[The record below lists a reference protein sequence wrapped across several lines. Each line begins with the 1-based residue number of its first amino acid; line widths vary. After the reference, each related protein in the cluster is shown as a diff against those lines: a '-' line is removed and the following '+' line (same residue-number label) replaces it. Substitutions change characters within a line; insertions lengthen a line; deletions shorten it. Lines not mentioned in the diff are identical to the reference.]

1 MIGREQSRDLKD
13 FLQKYEPSGR
23 FTGMVGPEGGF
34 TPEEVSTAQ
43 HAGFIPVSMGSRIL
57 RLKPRPWSWRPLL
70 NMNGGIFAW
79 AKAAALGNALRFHK
93 PP

>member
-1 MIGREQSRDLKD
+1 MMGREQSRDLKD

-43 HAGFIPVSMGSRIL
+43 HAGFIPLSMGSRIL
-57 RLKPRPWSWRPLL
+57 R
-70 NMNGGIFAW
+70 AET
-79 AKAAALGNALRFHK
+79 AALVLVAIVQYEWGDLCVG
-93 PP
+93 